1 VSELTVFGENGAE
14 VLPRTHHLWARTRR
28 ITIRMTA
35 VPNTRDRT
43 VLLTAADHPIAP
55 CRSPRSDTSGC
66 DARLEV
72 DARTVALIYCADWRH
87 VERLC
92 STRATFWSARHTELL
107 ASR

>member
-14 VLPRTHHLWARTRR
+14 ILPRIDHLWARTLR

-35 VPNTRDRT
+35 VPNTRYLT
-43 VLLTAADHPIAP
+43 VLLTAADNPIAQ
-55 CRSPRSDTSGC
+55 CRSARSDTSGS
-66 DARLEV
+66 DVRLEV
-72 DARTVALIYCADWRH
+72 DARTVALMYSADWRH

-92 STRATFWSARHTELL
+92 STRARFCSARHTELL